1 MVDGGCDKKCVSQM
15 KDDGMLDDPSYV
27 AEECKCASN
36 WVEFK
41 EPTDATEDIEVD
53 SSEELEATL
62 PTLPTDTRNGKPIVH
77 KSHDHLSTYTCACII
92 IIAIQCIMC
101 FGCVYW
107 CVMKNIKVRRS
118 KVTK

>member
-1 MVDGGCDKKCVSQM
+1 M

-92 IIAIQCIMC
+92 IFAVQAIICFAISYWTFNKEQKIA
-101 FGCVYW
+101 
-107 CVMKNIKVRRS
+107 RS
-118 KVTK
+118 KVIK